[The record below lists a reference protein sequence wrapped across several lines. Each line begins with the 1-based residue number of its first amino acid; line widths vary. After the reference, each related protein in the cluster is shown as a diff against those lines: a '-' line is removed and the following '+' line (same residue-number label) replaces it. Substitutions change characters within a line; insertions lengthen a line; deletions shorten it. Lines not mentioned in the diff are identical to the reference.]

1 MLVFSCEG
9 SNCGHSLFQD
19 PVNPAETVIVIRSLV
34 PGGVAQLDG
43 RLVPGDRLIFVN
55 DVNLESATLDEAVQ
69 ALKGAPKGVVKI
81 GVAKPLPFSGAPH
94 QEPVVEP
101 VEEGE
106 PAVEDEQVGYRLG
119 LTMI

>member
-1 MLVFSCEG
+1 M
-9 SNCGHSLFQD
+9 
-19 PVNPAETVIVIRSLV
+19 IVIRSLV

-55 DVNLESATLDEAVQ
+55 DVNLENATLDEAVQ

-94 QEPVVEP
+94 QMTLEPTEPVQ
-101 VEEGE
+101 
-106 PAVEDEQVGYRLG
+106 DTQVGTQLCCFKILG
-119 LTMI
+119 QIHFLLLVSCYFDIILIYFAVFFTSKTN